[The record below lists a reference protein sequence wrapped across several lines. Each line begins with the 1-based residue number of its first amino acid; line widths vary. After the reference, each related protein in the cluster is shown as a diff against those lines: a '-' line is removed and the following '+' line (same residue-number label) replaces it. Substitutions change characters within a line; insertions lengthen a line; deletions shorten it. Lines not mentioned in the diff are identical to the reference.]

1 MYFWVLKVFDVL
13 CIFVFKK
20 FLTFYVLFNLKDQDD
35 TLHQAVNSLI
45 QDDLDD
51 DSEVT
56 LHHVTP
62 RGGNSM
68 HSRHI
73 RSVNARK
80 MKETE
85 EYKVTFVNIDSAIR
99 NVLKVT
105 ILHPHFCSD
114 CDFNQLY
121 SYRNYVCTGNM
132 LFYYDPLKQPTM
144 RSLYFCARI

>member
-1 MYFWVLKVFDVL
+1 MSFH
-13 CIFVFKK
+13 
-20 FLTFYVLFNLKDQDD
+20 FNIQDHED
-35 TLHQAVNSLI
+35 TIQQAVNSLI

-56 LHHVTP
+56 LHHVTT

-85 EYKVTFVNIDSAIR
+85 GYNVSSVSIDSAIR
-99 NVLKVT
+99 HVLKVK
-105 ILHPHFCSD
+105 ISHFHFCPD
-114 CDFNQLY
+114 CDFQSTLRMRLYHKYLILY
-121 SYRNYVCTGNM
+121 SPQKANNDIFI
-132 LFYYDPLKQPTM
+132 LL
-144 RSLYFCARI
+144 CARI